1 VILVAGYGSNSR
13 SVAGIEGLNVV
24 GAGFDRSSVLRYSY
38 EGGRIPDPSDAPEF
52 ASIAATEYDSAAS
65 QRPIE
70 QSARALAALVEQ
82 VRAVAPGR
90 PIDLIAHSQGGLV
103 AVTSLYFLADHQGLR
118 VVTVGSPHGGDTLAG
133 TIGGLAASTPAA
145 EVAFDLAEAT
155 GLTGGMQHDS
165 PSPRE
170 MAAGSSFMDAYRARG
185 VPDDVPVT
193 SIGGRYDPIV
203 TAPDTHLDG
212 ASNIVV
218 TSSANPLNA
227 HDGLPGRPEVTR
239 EVTLATRG
247 LPPSCEGLFD
257 RAADGVGGHVIQRLE
272 RLNPLGL

>member
-1 VILVAGYGSNSR
+1 M
-13 SVAGIEGLNVV
+13 
-24 GAGFDRSSVLRYSY
+24 GAGFERSSVLRYSY

-70 QSARALAALVEQ
+70 QSARALAALIEQ

-90 PIDLIAHSQGGLV
+90 PIDLVAHSQGGLV
-103 AVTSLYFLADHQGLR
+103 AVTALYFLADHEGLR

-133 TIGGLAASTPAA
+133 TIGRLAASAPAA
-145 EVAFDLAEAT
+145 EVAFDIAEAT
-155 GLTGGMQHDS
+155 GLTQGMQHDS

-170 MAAGSSFMDAYRARG
+170 MAPGSAFMDAYRARG
-185 VPDDVPVT
+185 VPADVPVT

-212 ASNIVV
+212 AANIVV
-218 TSSANPLNA
+218 TSSANPLKA
-227 HDGLPGRPEVTR
+227 HDELPGRPEVTR

-247 LPPSCEGLFD
+247 LPTSCEGLGD
-257 RAADGVGGHVIQRLE
+257 RVADALTGRVIQHVERLE
-272 RLNPLGL
+272 ALGL